1 MILCSMLPQT
11 TYKIWGIK
19 NVTFKAFYQFEYI
32 SRHKGWE
39 NDSESIY
46 KLNQMICSFNGIN
59 EIKFISTKSKIKI
72 DQGVYDEQIFNRIHN
87 FPGLKIE
94 GDRIAISY
102 TLDTHNL
109 TNYSDLKYGLEG
121 LRNIYRNYRFFRKN
135 RLDSVYSVIFP
146 WNKYMETRE
155 KLFWKNNYIY
165 SHDLKQKSIH
175 FIEANLRYFPEI
187 IQMKKQHKTL
197 LINPTINMKLED
209 FIFFVEKHPSFF
221 THWTN
226 TCIFIKHHRTSDS
239 KFPQEF
245 KVGKNHFYTILSELT
260 FLLPTEIIYY
270 SIDNIKVLTTTS
282 SLVALNRN
290 IVAQKPLRTV
300 DEKNYNLMLKQLEKF
315 REFEWLS

>member
-1 MILCSMLPQT
+1 MILCSMLPQA

-19 NVTFKAFYQFEYI
+19 DTTFKAFYQFEYVA
-32 SRHKGWE
+32 RYKGWE

-46 KLNQMICSFNGIN
+46 KLNQMIC
-59 EIKFISTKSKIKI
+59 KFINIKETRFISRDSKVIVN
-72 DQGVYDEQIFNRIHN
+72 QGIFDEQVFNRIHN

-109 TNYSDLKYGLEG
+109 TNYTDLKYGLEG
-121 LRNIYRNYRFFRKN
+121 LRHIYRSYKSFQKN

-146 WNKYMETRE
+146 WNKYMDTRQ
-155 KLFWKNNYIY
+155 KLFWKNHYIY
-165 SHDLKQKSIH
+165 SYDLKQKSIQ

-197 LINPTINMKLED
+197 LINPDINMEFED
-209 FIFFVEKHPSFF
+209 FTFFVEKHQSFF
-221 THWTN
+221 TGWAN
-226 TCIFIKHHRTSDS
+226 TCIFIKHHRASDF

-245 KVGKNHFYTILSELT
+245 KVGKNQFCTILSELT

-270 SIDNIKVLTTTS
+270 SINKIKVLTTAS
-282 SLVALNRN
+282 SLMALNQN
-290 IVAQKPLRTV
+290 IVAQKPLRTE
-300 DEKNYNLMLKQLEKF
+300 DKKNYNLMLKQLEKF
-315 REFEWLS
+315 REIEWLS